1 MRWRHAILVVLIPL
15 VAVGC
20 DRQSG
25 TPATDE
31 ADTQPSA
38 LADSLQP
45 ATGWKSPPADLLE
58 VLHAPQLPWV
68 WTAPTGEH
76 MLLADPVLYPPLA
89 ELAAPMHKL
98 GGIRV
103 NPATNAQHGR
113 HGGTSLRLVRVE
125 GGATTPLDLPA
136 EAEVLSVA
144 WSADGQRFALTV
156 GGPGQ
161 VGLWVGSVDGGLT
174 RIADL
179 ALNPLMGTAVRWL
192 PDQQRLLVRRIPERG
207 HVPEPPAIPAGPE
220 IIEGAGATA
229 RSTYEARNLLETAHD
244 EALFEYFTASE
255 LAIVDPGSGA
265 VEVIGASA
273 PYTTAEFSPDGEY
286 LLIERLVGPWSHE
299 VAWWRF
305 AHEIEVWNDEGDLV
319 ASIASL
325 PVADAVPTHGV
336 PLGPRSVSW
345 RPTAPHSLFWIEA
358 LDDGNPVAE
367 VPHRDRLMRLDAPFE
382 AEPQEIFR
390 AEHRIQPWR
399 NAWGAE
405 GGTLMLTER
414 ERIRRWRYVW
424 LLDVDEGTS
433 RPWFDLDEGDRY
445 GDPGNPVFRPLPNGR
460 WVMHQNG
467 DAIYF
472 RGSGATDQGDRPFLD
487 LRDMAT
493 GETERLFRCDPDRY
507 EYFVAFAGDEDR
519 FVLSSESAADVPNYY
534 LATFGGAIEAAE
546 GEATRTTSREPI
558 TRFEDPAPRLREI
571 EKRLVRYEREDG
583 LPLSFELLLPPGY
596 EEGTPLP
603 TVLYAYPLEYSG
615 MTTAGQVSGSTQRF
629 MRLYGP
635 SHLYFLLRGY
645 AVLDRTAMPMLGD
658 PESTYN
664 TFVPQ
669 LVADAEAAVAKAV
682 ELGVTDPERIG
693 VIGHSHGGLMVANL
707 LAHTDLFRAGIAR
720 SGSYNKT
727 VQPFGFQS
735 ERRSLFEAR
744 DVYIQLQPGH
754 SHAPVRSV
762 LRGRARFGRYSTAGS
777 AALRGPRLPGPRE
790 RGTRAVGAAPVVR
803 RVRERG
809 RGFSASKRRPGV
821 TPRPRGRTL
830 RTRGLHVSAGRS
842 SLERAV
848 DVPKGL
854 HGDLF
859 PVVLAFVDPV
869 VDAAPQASADADA
882 ETRFGSLP
890 RRTEKRAKDQ
900 TPGGTGGSTDRDLLA
915 GPLEDA
921 LETGELTTV

>member
-735 ERRSLFEAR
+735 ERRSLFEA
-744 DVYIQLQPGH
+744 
-754 SHAPVRSV
+754 SRSV

-890 RRTEKRAKDQ
+890 RRTEERAKDQ